1 MPIDT
6 NVTITPQNLVDY
18 YKEFVVDIANAD
30 IAWAITGGSPF
41 EQFPTATYFQG
52 TTNGRA
58 IGITGANV
66 GTAGN
71 LIDASDI
78 YDVLVAETNNY
89 TSIRKVRAILNVEGG
104 GGNTGSYGSAGVL
117 VDETKKAYMNSSY
130 LQTISTPGDSG
141 VLSGNN
147 ITASSLEGLFNNLKD
162 MYNQERDDIVTIQVN
177 ICHASCHSSCHGS
190 RGRR

>member
-30 IAWAITGGSPF
+30 IAWALTGGSPF

-52 TTNGRA
+52 TTNGRE

-104 GGNTGSYGSAGVL
+104 GGNTGSYGSPGVI
-117 VDETKKAYMNSSY
+117 VDETKKAYMNSTY
-130 LQTISTPGDSG
+130 LQTISTPGDAG